1 MHNFSFTRVRSLS
14 YSCVPFAPT
23 GDQMIPFATLLNPP
37 QKIIFQRHIVLC
49 RRTSEIEIKADV
61 MKRGTRKEMYGE
73 LCGHNMVNTWKVASV
88 LFLLA
93 SAVMVAAMISN
104 ISTYYIEVI
113 DVYETDTLAEYCAD
127 WGMGYRYEQC
137 YQIEQDRYMIL
148 AGFLASLGLSVACYS
163 ASKRTLIDEFANSN
177 DKE

>member
-1 MHNFSFTRVRSLS
+1 
-14 YSCVPFAPT
+14 
-23 GDQMIPFATLLNPP
+23 
-37 QKIIFQRHIVLC
+37 
-49 RRTSEIEIKADV
+49 
-61 MKRGTRKEMYGE
+61 
-73 LCGHNMVNTWKVASV
+73 MVNTLKIASV

-93 SAVMVAAMISN
+93 SAVMVAAMVSN
-104 ISTYYIEVI
+104 INTYYIEVI

-163 ASKRTLIDEFANSN
+163 ASKRTLTDEYANSHN
-177 DKE
+177 KEHQPTELN